1 VLDGSAAC
9 RAHGKDASVLDLM
22 MAGDLKP
29 APAAEPGADGEAASA
44 LPEFE
49 RLHALYFGFTWRVL
63 GHLGVP
69 DHALDDVAQEVWII
83 VHQRLQSFE
92 GRSELR
98 TWLFGIAFNVARSH
112 RRADVRR
119 AKHAGSLPL
128 ASPPLDPEAIHA
140 GQEAWSLVQ
149 RFLATLDEQRRAI
162 FVSNLLEHLPAVD
175 TAEAV
180 GVDVTTV
187 YKRVRALRHAFR
199 GWLAKEHAEKRRSE
213 EQSR

>member
-1 VLDGSAAC
+1 MG
-9 RAHGKDASVLDLM
+9 RAEGRLHRKNASVLDFM
-22 MAGDLKP
+22 IAGELKP
-29 APAAEPGADGEAASA
+29 APAGAPWADAEASIA
-44 LPEFE
+44 PPEFE

-83 VHQRLQSFE
+83 VHQRLQGFE

-119 AKHAGSLPL
+119 AKHVERVPL

-140 GQEAWSLVQ
+140 GQEAWTLVQ
-149 RFLATLDEQRRAI
+149 RFLATIDEQRRAI

-199 GWLAKEHAEKRRSE
+199 NWLAKEHAEKRQSE
-213 EQSR
+213 EQTR